1 MIIMN
6 FAVAAETN
14 VVHVAGVLRESPNT
28 ELYYEEAT
36 DGSTDVVMVYVD
48 AHGLEVEALLFPD
61 VPQSIKEMAENGVS
75 LEFLDEETELAVGL
89 VAKKSSRWPA
99 GV

>member
-6 FAVAAETN
+6 FAVAAETK
-14 VVHVAGVLRESPNT
+14 VVHVAGVLRESPST
-28 ELYYEEAT
+28 ELYYEEDS

-48 AHGLEVEALLFPD
+48 RDGLEVEALLFPD

-75 LEFLDEETELAVGL
+75 LKFLDEETDLAVGL